1 MTKRAL
7 ALLEQMTLAEKVAQL
22 GAVWAHELIDGT
34 TFSATKAAA
43 PLANGTGHITRIAGS
58 TLLRPRA
65 IAEVVNGIQ
74 RHLVENTRLKIPAI
88 VHEESCAGFT
98 ARDATQF
105 PQAIGLAS
113 TFRPELVQRIAEV
126 IRVQMR
132 AVGATQ
138 TLAPV
143 LDVARDPRWGRCEET
158 FGEDPYLTSR
168 MGVAYVRGVQG
179 TKLTDGVAATGKHFM
194 GYGLSEA
201 GHNWGPSFIPR
212 REMLERVLPPFEA
225 AIREA
230 GLASVMNGYQE
241 NDGVPCGG
249 DKSLLTDLLRGELG
263 FDGVVVADYYT
274 VLCLMAYHRVA
285 GSKAEAGVRALT
297 AGIDVELP
305 VIDCYGEPL
314 QEALE
319 AGQIDISVIDRA
331 VLRVLTMKEQLGL
344 FDTPYVDAGR
354 AAEVF
359 DTAPQRKLAREAA
372 QESMVLLQN
381 RGDVLPLDATSL
393 QRIAVIGPN
402 ADSKRHLQ
410 GDYHFPTHLEIVFG
424 PITDPGFKLR
434 EIDLTAAPLMP
445 GAPTEGAD
453 LGAHFT
459 PHVTVLEGIIAAV
472 PPTTKVTHVLGC
484 DLRDASQ
491 DGIAEAVAAARAA
504 DVAIV
509 VVGGRSGLP
518 NGCTS
523 GEGNDSADVALTGAQ
538 AALIQAVAAT
548 GTKTVVVLLNGR
560 PLALTNIVDHAPA
573 ILEAWLPGEEGGHA
587 IADVL
592 FGRVSPAGRLAMT
605 LPRHSGQL
613 PLYYN
618 HKPSGARSQ
627 FYGDYTDMPSAP
639 LFAFGH
645 GLSYSRFEYGDI
657 VLSSQAPGVTE
668 TITISA
674 SIKNVGA
681 RVADE
686 VVQLYV
692 RDMIGSVTRPVRE
705 LKGFAR
711 ISLSPGESKR
721 VSFGL
726 DLRQLAFYDDAMRFG
741 VEPGWLEIV
750 LGASSEDIR
759 QRVAIEVLGEKRTI
773 ERSQILPTVVSVE

>member
-7 ALLEQMTLAEKVAQL
+7 ALLQQMTLDEKVAQL

-43 PLANGTGHITRIAGS
+43 PLAHGTGHITRIAGS
-58 TLLRPRA
+58 TLLGPRA

-74 RHLVENTRLKIPAI
+74 RHLLEHTRLKIPAI

-105 PQAIGLAS
+105 PQALGLAS

-126 IRVQMR
+126 IRTQMR

-158 FGEDPYLTSR
+158 FGEDPYLTGR

-179 TKLTDGVAATGKHFM
+179 TQLTDSVAATGKHFM

-201 GHNWGPSFIPR
+201 GHNWGPSLIPR
-212 REMLERVLPPFEA
+212 RELLERVLPPFEN

-241 NDGVPCGG
+241 IDGVPCGG
-249 DKSLLTDLLRGELG
+249 DKALLTDLLRGELG

-297 AGIDVELP
+297 AGIDLELP

-314 QEALE
+314 KEALE
-319 AGQIDISVIDRA
+319 AGQIDMAVIDRA

-344 FDTPYVDAGR
+344 LDSPYVDASR

-359 DTAPQRKLAREAA
+359 DTAAQRALARQAA

-381 RGDVLPLDATSL
+381 CGDVLPLDATSL

-402 ADSKRHLQ
+402 ANSKRHLQ

-424 PITDPGFKLR
+424 PIADAGFKLR
-434 EIDLTAAPLMP
+434 EIDLAAAPLMP

-472 PPTTKVTHVLGC
+472 SPATQVTHVLGC

-491 DGIAEAVAAARAA
+491 GGIAEAVAAARAA
-504 DVAIV
+504 QVAIV

-523 GEGNDSADVALTGAQ
+523 GEGNDTADIMLTGAQ

-548 GTKTVVVLLNGR
+548 GTKTIVVLLNGR
-560 PLALTNIVDHAPA
+560 PLALTNIVDHVPA

-592 FGRVSPAGRLAMT
+592 FGKVSPAGRLAMT

-645 GLSYSRFEYGDI
+645 GLSYSRFEYGDM
-657 VLSSQAPGVTE
+657 VLSSQTPDVAD
-668 TITISA
+668 TIAITTN
-674 SIKNVGA
+674 IKNVGA
-681 RVADE
+681 RIADE

-692 RDMIGSVTRPVRE
+692 RDMVGSVTRPVQE

-711 ISLSPGESKR
+711 ISLSPGETKR
-721 VSFGL
+721 VSFAL
-726 DLRQLAFYDDAMRFG
+726 DLRQLAFYDEAMRFG
-741 VEPGWLEIV
+741 VEPGWLEITV
-750 LGASSEDIR
+750 GASSEDIR
-759 QRVAIEVLGEKRTI
+759 HRVAIEVQGDKRTI